1 MKIQKRIKRTTKQ
14 YIIVAFLCIV
24 VIGGAAII
32 TSILI
37 TNQIR
42 EEYETLLEEAQKD
55 LEQNKRSVYVASTE
69 IVSGDAITKDNIKKR
84 TVYSS
89 QPQAGFITAHEI
101 GKIALVDIPVN
112 TQVLNVML
120 TENSITKELREMEY
134 GVVNISSNII
144 NNDTVDVRIFYPNG
158 EDYIVLTKK
167 IMKNI
172 NSDAQSCFLWLT
184 EEEILRMS
192 SAIVDAYLYNGAK
205 IYTTKYIEPNLQ
217 EPSLITYEPSVS
229 TLLLIQE
236 NPNIIKTATN
246 EVSKQV
252 RKAMENRLAKSL
264 NTNVNEIEW
273 ELSPNERSESNDTP
287 TELSPEDN
295 ATFQEEKQEKEAEL
309 DYGP

>member
-42 EEYETLLEEAQKD
+42 EEYETLLEEAQND
-55 LEQNKRSVYVASTE
+55 LEQNKRSVYVASTD
-69 IVSGDAITKDNIKKR
+69 IISGDAITKDNIEKR
-84 TVYSS
+84 TIYSS

-101 GKIALVDIPVN
+101 GKIALVDIPIN
-112 TQVLNVML
+112 TQVLNIML

-134 GVVNISSNII
+134 GVVNISSNIL
-144 NNDTVDVRIFYPNG
+144 NNETVDVRIFYPNG
-158 EDYIVLTKK
+158 EDYIVLSKK

-172 NSDAQSCFLWLT
+172 NLDAQSCFLWLT

-192 SAIVDAYLYNGAK
+192 SAIVDAFLYNGAK

-229 TLLLIQE
+229 TLLLIQD

-252 RKAMENRLAKSL
+252 RKALENRLAKSL

-273 ELSPNERSESNDTP
+273 ELTPNKLPEPKDTP
-287 TELSPEDN
+287 AELSPEDN
-295 ATFQEEKQEKEAEL
+295 ANYQEEKQEKEAEL